1 MYFNILDA
9 LEDQNQEIASNKE
22 KCNDGY
28 IHSEEETPI
37 GYPCELSDDENGSL
51 IRIPQ
56 LPETP
61 TRHDQSFF
69 ITDRNVSIYLLK

>member
-1 MYFNILDA
+1 M
-9 LEDQNQEIASNKE
+9 EDQNHEIASKKD
-22 KCNDGY
+22 KCNDGHT
-28 IHSEEETPI
+28 HSEEETPI

-69 ITDRNVSIYLLK
+69 ITDRSVSSYPLK